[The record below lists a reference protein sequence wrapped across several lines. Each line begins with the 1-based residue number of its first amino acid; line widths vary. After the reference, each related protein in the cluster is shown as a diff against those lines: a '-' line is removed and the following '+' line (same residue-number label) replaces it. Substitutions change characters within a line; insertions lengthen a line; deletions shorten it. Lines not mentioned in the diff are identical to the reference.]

1 MLNIISFIVLLICT
15 WVLVASNI
23 GLLRKNE
30 RLIDTND
37 RLLDALNYKN
47 HCIDELMDVLVQH
60 QYFDKNTFKSLY
72 NAAYGYLVSDG
83 YDMDGIQFDI
93 TSFKLFEILMK
104 SKGYKRPIDDIFF
117 VDHDEYI
124 PFEYDGDSYVIEV
137 FW

>member
-1 MLNIISFIVLLICT
+1 MVNIISFIAMVICC

-23 GLLRKNE
+23 ALLRKNE

-37 RLLDALNYKN
+37 RLLDALNNKN
-47 HCIDELMDVLVQH
+47 QCIDHMMDVLVQH

-72 NAAYGYLVSDG
+72 NSAYGYLVSNG
-83 YDMDGIQFDI
+83 YDVDGLEFEV

-117 VDHDEYI
+117 VDHEEYI
-124 PFEYDGDSYVIEV
+124 PFEYNGDSYVIEL
-137 FW
+137 FL